1 MDRPAPSSDPPAL
14 STTRGEADSNHPRTP
29 RGPLVRL
36 LLWFAVVAAL
46 AVGGASR
53 LFDTLPAPPPSATV
67 VPSVLYD
74 RFGTPIAE
82 IGPSVAHASLGLEE
96 MAPAFVDAVV
106 AALDPD
112 FLDGDGVDASAYAS
126 AFGSAVGLD
135 GTDSEADPA
144 AMGLMRR
151 YIETVRQHDA
161 YRHGASATAE
171 ARTLLLE
178 LRVGRQLS
186 RAEILERYLN
196 IVYLGRGAYGARA
209 AANAWFG
216 VPAADLEISQAAY
229 LASLIDDPI
238 GVDEPSGS
246 PSDPHRA
253 ARLARDR
260 VLVAMYERGY
270 LIDTELAAGR
280 AMPVTTGIRQP
291 LSGTPTE
298 SADARRAASP
308 GAYGLIRLLANDAG
322 LATVVG
328 TAYAELVERYGPH
341 RVVAGGLSVTTTI
354 DLAAQQTA
362 FAAASEA
369 VALGHSADIV
379 VLDRSG
385 EVRVLVSVAPSGASG
400 TSQSLPWLVA
410 RPLGDVLGPTASP
423 LHRLAVGSP
432 RSTGLS
438 DSTVPVDRADA
449 AHIAEVFSVAATG
462 GERRVRRIILSASL
476 TGEDGMT
483 RDDAS
488 SSRWPMERAEALDA
502 AGVRSAVALM
512 EPFTLGAGVEA
523 FGRGAVAPGTGDVWF
538 AGWTSHFTAAV
549 RVGLAA
555 PSASVEHAK
564 TALSLFQDVLSTMQY
579 AELSP

>member
-1 MDRPAPSSDPPAL
+1 MDRPAPSSDPPT
-14 STTRGEADSNHPRTP
+14 STTTRGAAGSNHPRAP

-36 LLWFAVVAAL
+36 SLWLAVIAAFAVGA
-46 AVGGASR
+46 ASR
-53 LFDTLPAPPPSATV
+53 LVDTLPAPPPSATV

-126 AFGSAVGLD
+126 VFGSAVGPF
-135 GTDSEADPA
+135 GTDAEADPA

-151 YIETVRQHDA
+151 YIETVRQHDV
-161 YRHGASATAE
+161 YRHGAGATAQ
-171 ARTLLLE
+171 ARKLLLE

-196 IVYLGRGAYGARA
+196 SVYLGRGAYGVHA
-209 AANAWFG
+209 AANVWFG

-238 GVDEPSGS
+238 GVDAPPGS
-246 PSDPHRA
+246 SNDPHRA

-260 VLVAMYERGY
+260 VLVAMYGRGY
-270 LIDTELAAGR
+270 LVDSELAAGR
-280 AMPVTTGIRQP
+280 AMPVTTGIRGP
-291 LSGTPTE
+291 LSGTPAE
-298 SADARRAASP
+298 GADARRAASP

-322 LATVVG
+322 LATVIG
-328 TAYAELVERYGPH
+328 TVYAELVDRYGPH
-341 RVVAGGLSVTTTI
+341 RVVAGGLGVTTTI

-369 VALGHSADIV
+369 AALGRFVDIV

-385 EVRVLVSVAPSGASG
+385 DVRVLVSVAPSGSSG
-400 TSQSLPWLVA
+400 TPQSLPRLAA
-410 RPLGDVLGPTASP
+410 RPLSDVLGSTTSP
-423 LHRLAVGSP
+423 LRRLAVLDP
-432 RSTGLS
+432 RSNGLS
-438 DSTVPVDRADA
+438 DSTGPADRADA
-449 AHIAEVFSVAATG
+449 AHIAEVFSTAATG
-462 GERRVRRIILSASL
+462 GERRIRRIILSASE
-476 TGEDGMT
+476 TDEDGAT
-483 RDDAS
+483 RDDGTS
-488 SSRWPMERAEALDA
+488 DRWPMERTDALDA
-502 AGVRSAVALM
+502 VGVRSAVAMM
-512 EPFTLGAGVEA
+512 EPFTLAAGAEA
-523 FGRGAVAPGTGDVWF
+523 LGRGATTPATGDVWF

-549 RVGLAA
+549 RVGVAE
-555 PSASVEHAK
+555 PSASVEHAQ
-564 TALSLFQDVLSTMQY
+564 TARSLFKEVVGALQY
-579 AELSP
+579 AELPP